1 MRNIIELAMLIR
13 GFVRLPGDL
22 ELVTEEFAEGWSFVQ
37 SGDSHWLD
45 KEIRARGWHFIWI
58 AEALLRSGVGKT
70 EQKATASAL
79 KVALRCVSERF
90 NAAQVGHVEVSKYP
104 GFFLARVKIYPYQ
117 IQQSAT
123 LFVSNE
129 AAAPLMSPPVEAA
142 AIIGPQVPPTT
153 QRDLSIS
160 QRN

>member
-1 MRNIIELAMLIR
+1 MRNIVERAMLIR
-13 GFVRLPGDL
+13 GSVRLPGDL
-22 ELVTEEFAEGWSFVQ
+22 ELVTEEFGEGWSFVQ

-70 EQKATASAL
+70 EQKAIASAL
-79 KVALRCVSERF
+79 KVALRRVSEHF
-90 NAAQVGHVEVSKYP
+90 NAAQVGHFEVSKYP

-123 LFVSNE
+123 LLVSIE
-129 AAAPLMSPPVEAA
+129 AGASLMSPLVEAA
-142 AIIGPQVPPTT
+142 AITGTQIPPTDS
-153 QRDLSIS
+153 RDLSIS
-160 QRN
+160 Q

>member
-1 MRNIIELAMLIR
+1 MCNIIERAMLIR
-13 GFVRLPGDL
+13 GSVRLPGDL
-22 ELVTEEFAEGWSFVQ
+22 ELVTEEFGEGWSFVQ

-58 AEALLRSGVGKT
+58 AEARLRTGVGKT

-79 KVALRCVSERF
+79 KVALRRVSERF
-90 NAAQVGHVEVSKYP
+90 NAAQVGHFEVSKYP

-123 LFVSNE
+123 LLVSDEPVPLLMPPLAKTVAISSNQVTP
-129 AAAPLMSPPVEAA
+129 AA
-142 AIIGPQVPPTT
+142 
-153 QRDLSIS
+153 
-160 QRN
+160 

>member
-1 MRNIIELAMLIR
+1 MLIR
-13 GFVRLPGDL
+13 GSVRLPGDL
-22 ELVTEEFAEGWSFVQ
+22 ELVAEEFGEGWSFVQ

-58 AEALLRSGVGKT
+58 AEALLRTGVGKI

-79 KVALRCVSERF
+79 KVALRRVSERF
-90 NAAQVGHVEVSKYP
+90 NAAQVGHFEVSKYP

-123 LFVSNE
+123 LLVSDDPVPLLMPPLAKAVAISSNQVTP
-129 AAAPLMSPPVEAA
+129 AA
-142 AIIGPQVPPTT
+142 
-153 QRDLSIS
+153 
-160 QRN
+160 